1 MINFW
6 LVIFFFSLF
15 AIFMNVHDLIYL
27 DLSRSNYVMSVF
39 MIAISSVLICMSIFK
54 IVYL

>member
-1 MINFW
+1 MMSFW
-6 LVIFFFSLF
+6 VLILVISLF
-15 AIFMNVHDLIYL
+15 AIFMNMHNLIYL
-27 DLSRSNYVMSVF
+27 DLSKVNYVMSVF